1 MGIRILLEHYPSK
14 NKYFFPFLV
23 AAYGAREGVGV
34 GQRNKANKG
43 E

>member
-1 MGIRILLEHYPSK
+1 MGIHILLEHYPSK
-14 NKYFFPFLV
+14 NKYLCPFLV

-34 GQRNKANKG
+34 EQKNKANKG